1 MVQYRKEEGCQVVEM
16 ECSALAACAKFRKVT
31 WAMLLFQPILLQ
43 TLINTKKENGE
54 KQVYP

>member
-1 MVQYRKEEGCQVVEM
+1 MSNIYLKVPGIDELHYRQE
-16 ECSALAACAKFRKVT
+16 
-31 WAMLLFQPILLQ
+31 PILLQ